1 MSHNRTSREAD
12 DDDRR
17 ERPSKD
23 ERPSKPRRKRS
34 RKSSGGSSFRWIA
47 LLLVAVGLYL
57 LPSIIAMT
65 PLLGLAVSSAVG
77 GIDGTAT
84 VGSASVGWLSPTT
97 LRNVTLKDAEGNVV
111 ATVEELKSSKSLLNL
126 LWNQSNFGTV
136 EISRPAADIVI
147 SPGTSNLEAILFPPA
162 EYETAEEVAAAA
174 EPAAASPLP
183 KIKLTLR
190 EGTIRIR
197 ETTSSDEWSLEECA
211 LDFNSAATADGGEA
225 QDFTLQTLILQGDQ
239 KGRLQAQGMLAG
251 GETTVDMI
259 AENVPL
265 GLAQAVATR
274 LKTEFRT
281 QGKLDGKLR
290 LTQAAEG
297 SSVSGDM
304 QAVYGGVIW
313 PDVLGPNPAQGGQL
327 AFRGKMLYGAGRLQA
342 EQVAVTTDFGANF
355 VADGDVPISQ
365 LTNFAAAPIAASG
378 QPWRLGGTVDL
389 EKMAARLPQLMRLRE
404 DAVIQSGQA
413 VFQLSHDP
421 AQPGVI
427 SGVGNISD
435 VGALVSGQQVT
446 WRDPLSVK
454 VTLVQ
459 LPTGLQLQHA
469 EANSS
474 FLQADGTGD
483 ANGAA
488 IHATVDLAKLSAEL
502 AQFVDLG
509 VELSGAAA
517 GDLQVARQ
525 AADVATL
532 AGSFRGVDLRAIR
545 DGVDVWNDAAAE
557 IKFNATV
564 RDGSVIETGV
574 FSWIAGNDLLALQT
588 AAPIVVGGVEP
599 KQFKLQLNGSL
610 AHWQNRLRGLLNLG
624 EVRLEGTSAAT
635 ADVVMTEQQLTVS
648 GIRAT
653 FGNLAVTSPTLNV
666 FEPNLELEGEL
677 AYGLV
682 DGRIQAP
689 NFTMVGT
696 TISARGKQVNWLP
709 ATETRKGSAVG
720 NIAYRLDLN
729 RTTQWKRWAAPP
741 AFRPAGELAGSLN
754 FTQETGGATARIV
767 GEVKN
772 FQLGALS
779 RAPAPQM
786 QQVSVRTD
794 AVGGSQYDVIWN
806 EPSVAFELNCTI
818 DAADTATIQTMQLA
832 TNAVQVDAAGR
843 IEQWSTAPVAN
854 LQGNA
859 NYDWDQLAPVIA
871 ALAGQEVK
879 LRGKQQSPFQIAGP
893 LMAADSQS
901 TAPFAWLSPQLGAA
915 GSIAWQQATLYGVP
929 IGAANLK
936 ANLNQGVIAFD
947 PLQMEISGGKMN
959 AAPQVTLL
967 TTPPLLRLPQNRLID
982 HLAITPEMCQGWMKY
997 AAPLLAD
1004 STRAEGRFSLDVQ
1017 QGDFPILNPA
1027 AGEASGTLSI
1037 HGAEVRPGPLA
1048 YQYVVLAKQIQA
1060 ITKKQVPGQINPNE
1074 TVLMRMPEQQVPVQM
1089 TGGRVYHQNL
1099 TMQVDSVQIIS
1110 QGSVGID
1117 QTIQMI
1123 ARIPVQES
1131 WIQSNPAL
1139 AGLRGKTLE
1148 VPISGTLESPKID
1161 ARALESIAGQ
1171 AISGAA
1177 QELLDKGINRGLDKL
1192 FNR

>member
-1 MSHNRTSREAD
+1 MALNRTSRDADYD
-12 DDDRR
+12 DDQ
-17 ERPSKD
+17 
-23 ERPSKPRRKRS
+23 ERPSKPRRKKS
-34 RKSSGGSSFRWIA
+34 RKSKGSSFRWIVP
-47 LLLVAVGLYL
+47 LMFVVGLYL
-57 LPSIIAMT
+57 LPSIVAMT
-65 PLLGLAVSSAVG
+65 PLLGIAVSTAAG
-77 GIDGTAT
+77 GINGTAS
-84 VGSASVGWLSPTT
+84 VDSASLGWFSPTT

-111 ATVEELKSSKSLLNL
+111 ATVEELKSSKSALSLI
-126 LWNQSNFGTV
+126 WNQSNLGTV
-136 EISRPAADIVI
+136 EISRPTADIVV
-147 SPGTSNLEAILFPPA
+147 SPGTSNIEAILFPPA
-162 EYETAEEVAAAA
+162 EYETAEEPVAEEPAPAVAATTI
-174 EPAAASPLP
+174 P
-183 KIKLTLR
+183 KMNLTIR
-190 EGTIRIR
+190 DGTIHIR
-197 ETTSSDEWSLEECA
+197 ETTSSDQWALEEWA
-211 LDFNSAATADGGEA
+211 LDFNSAATAEGGEA
-225 QDFTLQTLILQGDQ
+225 QDFTLQTAVTQGEQ
-239 KGRLQAQGMLAG
+239 KGRLQAQGTLAG
-251 GETTVDMI
+251 GQATVDVI

-265 GLAQAVATR
+265 GLAQAIATR
-274 LKTEFRT
+274 LKSEFRT

-290 LTQAAEG
+290 LTQSAAE

-313 PDVLGPNPAQGGQL
+313 PDVLGPNPTQGGQL

-365 LTNFAAAPIAASG
+365 LTDFAAAPIAASG

-389 EKMAARLPQLMRLRE
+389 EKLAARLPQLMRLRE

-421 AQPGVI
+421 QQPGVI
-427 SGVGNISD
+427 SGVGNVSD

-446 WRDPLSVK
+446 WRDPLAVT

-459 LPTGLQLQHA
+459 TSTGLQLQRA
-469 EANSS
+469 EAKSS
-474 FLQADGTGD
+474 FLVADGTGD
-483 ANGAA
+483 ANGAQ

-502 AQFVDLG
+502 AQFIDLG
-509 VELSGAAA
+509 VDLSGGAA
-517 GDLQVARQ
+517 GDLQVIRQ
-525 AADVATL
+525 SENVAAI
-532 AGSFRGVDLRAIR
+532 AGTFRGVDLRAIR
-545 DGVDVWNDAAAE
+545 DGVAVWNDAAAE
-557 IKFNATV
+557 IRFNSTI
-564 RDGSVIETGV
+564 RDSSVIEAGT
-574 FSWIAGNDLLALQT
+574 FSWIAGSDLLALET
-588 AAPIVVGGVEP
+588 AAPITIGGSEP
-599 KQFKLQLNGSL
+599 KQLKLQLNGSL
-610 AHWQNRLRGLLNLG
+610 AAWQNRLRGLMNLG
-624 EVRLEGTSAAT
+624 ELRLDGTSAAT
-635 ADVVMTEQQLTVS
+635 AAVVMSAEQLAIS

-653 FGNLAVTSPTLNV
+653 FSNLAVTSPTLNV

-729 RTTQWKRWAAPP
+729 RTMQWKRWAAQP

-767 GEVKN
+767 GEIKN
-772 FQLGALS
+772 FQLGSLS
-779 RAPAPQM
+779 RAQTPQM

-806 EPSVAFELNCTI
+806 EPSVSFELNCAI

-832 TNAVQVDAAGR
+832 TSAVQVNAAGR
-843 IEQWSTAPVAN
+843 VEQWSTAPVAN
-854 LQGNA
+854 LQGEA

-871 ALAGQEVK
+871 AFAGQEVK
-879 LRGKQQSPFQIAGP
+879 LTGKQKSPFQIVGP
-893 LMAADSQS
+893 LMAPESQS

-915 GSIAWQQATLYGVP
+915 GSIAWQQASLYGVP
-929 IGAANLK
+929 IGAANINAK
-936 ANLNQGVIAFD
+936 LNEGVISFD
-947 PLQMEISGGKMN
+947 PLQLDISGGKLN

-967 TTPPLLRLPQNRLID
+967 TTPPLLRLPQNRIVEN
-982 HLAITPEMCQGWMKY
+982 LAITPEMCQGWMKY

-1017 QGDFPILNPA
+1017 RGDFPILSPMMGEA
-1027 AGEASGTLSI
+1027 AGTLTI
-1037 HGAEVRPGPLA
+1037 HGAQVRPGPLA
-1048 YQYVVLAKQIQA
+1048 YQYVVLAKQIEA
-1060 ITKKQVPGQINPNE
+1060 ITKKQVPGQINPND

-1089 TGGRVYHQNL
+1089 TGGRVYHKNL

-1110 QGSVGID
+1110 EGSVGVD
-1117 QTIQMI
+1117 QTLQMI

-1148 VPISGTLESPKID
+1148 VPINGTLESPKID
-1161 ARALESIAGQ
+1161 ARALENIAGQ
-1171 AISGAA
+1171 AIGGAA